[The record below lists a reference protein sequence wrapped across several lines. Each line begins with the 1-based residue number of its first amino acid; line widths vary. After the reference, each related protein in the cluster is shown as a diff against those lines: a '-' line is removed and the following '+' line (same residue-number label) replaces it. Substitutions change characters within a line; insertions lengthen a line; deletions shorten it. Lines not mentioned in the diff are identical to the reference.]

1 MEDYNYEEVK
11 KYVNCKIAEIKKYG
25 VIKIIEIIK
34 VVRIIEIVEI
44 VGLTWHRYL
53 DITSSS
59 PSLSFL
65 SIKKEP
71 LSKGS

>member
-1 MEDYNYEEVK
+1 MD
-11 KYVNCKIAEIKKYG
+11 CKIAEIKKYR

-44 VGLTWHRYL
+44 IEIVGLTWHRYL

-59 PSLSFL
+59 PRLSFL